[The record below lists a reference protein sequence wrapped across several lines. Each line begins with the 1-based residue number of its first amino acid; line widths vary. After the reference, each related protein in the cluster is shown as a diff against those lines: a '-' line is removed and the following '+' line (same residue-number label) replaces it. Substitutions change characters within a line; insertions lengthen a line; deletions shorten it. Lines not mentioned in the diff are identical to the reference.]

1 VKKKKLIYIPNA
13 KLIFRDLNY
22 IGFFENVTIN
32 SHYFIFTNKNNV
44 PKNLDKKNYI
54 ITKRPNFFRYH
65 IWDIRH
71 YLLRTNYEKNIFKT
85 KPRQNLDLDYIKII
99 LCNLL
104 FFFKLDR
111 LVIHIFNKILN
122 FSQPKNYEFLK
133 KFKEI
138 IFFGSP
144 KDLNFDDLMYVCKKN
159 KIKSKLIFT
168 NWDNATTKPYY
179 LKPDEVYCWGRET
192 SKLSKK
198 IHKIS
203 SKEIGSIRFEK
214 HREVK
219 KKYNHIKKN
228 QIKKKLNLDRNCKYL
243 FFAGVTFPFDEKN
256 SLKILNNV
264 IDKKYK
270 NLKIIYKAHPYG
282 RVKVDNIFI
291 KKLKNIIVIPE
302 NKFSEFK
309 NYYFLLNSI
318 EGIISPF
325 STMVLEGLYYN
336 KPALC
341 LAFNDNNM
349 NTFDW
354 NNNSLFQPHLQILRK
369 YKNPIWCYEK
379 SKLEEKFIFFV
390 NNLKK
395 LSSNKTV
402 FRKIIKD
409 SIYMSNKNYLHRI
422 IKILN

>member
-1 VKKKKLIYIPNA
+1 MKNRKAIYIPNA

-22 IGFFENVTIN
+22 IRFFDNIKIN
-32 SHYFIFTNKNNV
+32 NLSFIFTNKVNIPNNL
-44 PKNLDKKNYI
+44 NKKNY
-54 ITKRPNFFRYH
+54 KVLNKPNSFRYL
-65 IWDIRH
+65 IWEISH
-71 YLLRTNYEKNIFKT
+71 YLNRLNYEKINFKK
-85 KPRQNLDLDYIKII
+85 KPNQNLDLGVNK
-99 LCNLL
+99 
-104 FFFKLDR
+104 FFFCKLVFFFGLDKIVMY
-111 LVIHIFNKILN
+111 LFNKI
-122 FSQPKNYEFLK
+122 FYFTQPKNYDHFK
-133 KFKEI
+133 KFEEI

-144 KDLNFDDLMYVCKKN
+144 KDYNFDDLMYICKKN

-179 LKPDEVYCWGRET
+179 LKPDIVYCWGSET

-198 IHKIS
+198 IHKIN

-214 HREVK
+214 HQEIK
-219 KKYNHIKKN
+219 KKYNHLKKD
-228 QIKKKLNLDRNCKYL
+228 QIKKKFNLDKNCKYL
-243 FFAGVTFPFDEKN
+243 LFAGVTFPFDEKN
-256 SLKILNNV
+256 SLELLNSV
-264 IDKKYK
+264 INKKYK

-282 RVKVDNIFI
+282 RVIVDSTFI
-291 KKLKNIIVIPE
+291 KKLKNIIVIPN

-341 LAFNDNNM
+341 LAFNDNNK
-349 NTFDW
+349 NVFDW
-354 NNNSLFQPHLQILRK
+354 NKNSLYQPHLQILRK

-379 SKLEEKFIFFV
+379 NELEKKFIFFV

-395 LSSNKTV
+395 LNNNAIS
-402 FRKIIKD
+402 RKILKASVLISDKKY
-409 SIYMSNKNYLHRI
+409 INRI
-422 IKILN
+422 NEIIN